1 MTNKL
6 VYISAHFKPVGKY
19 VTVQVPTGET
29 KKGFFGGEKAV
40 YAEEKQW
47 QQTGWSDCLVDG
59 HRLSQ
64 DIAQAVDSLNRDGF
78 EVVSVTPIM
87 SGAYFYQYNAQGIT
101 SSPRILRDTEK
112 VSGGGSY
119 GFGYGFSFTEGV
131 TLIAKKVA

>member
-1 MTNKL
+1 MMNKV

-19 VTVQVPTGET
+19 ATVQVPTGET

-47 QQTGWSDCLVDG
+47 QQTGWSDCLLDG
-59 HRLSQ
+59 QRLSQ
-64 DIAQAVDSLNRDGF
+64 DIARAVDSLNQDGF
-78 EVVSVTPIM
+78 EVVSVTPVT

-101 SSPRILRDTEK
+101 SSPRILLETEK

-131 TLIAKKVA
+131 TVIARKVA

>member
-40 YAEEKQW
+40 YAKQQQW

-59 HRLSQ
+59 QRLSQ
-64 DIAQAVDSLNRDGF
+64 DIAQAIDALNRDGY
-78 EVVSVTPIM
+78 ELVAISPIT
-87 SGAYFYQYNAQGIT
+87 SGTYFYQFNDQGIT

-119 GFGYGFSFTEGV
+119 GFGYGFSYTEGV